1 MRSIV
6 DDMLE
11 KVKSLATVDRYN
23 VPAWLALEEEV
34 SRVVHPQ
41 HEVRCELAKWLVPIL
56 ARAPG
61 TPTTAFP
68 EHQVRLKLNLAQ
80 ALLAVLQIVEPGYS
94 KSKAK
99 ALYEV
104 SETKLHL
111 GMQLSTTDRISEDVG
126 KVSPNNEKLTALLS
140 SSIAAFEEVVLVLD
154 RLGANKGFE
163 QVMKT
168 AAANAAEKCKL
179 ILRHWQGGK
188 DEGLGGNLG
197 KERLKIAEGWNLL
210 DLIRWTTCPA

>member
-1 MRSIV
+1 MVCHTCPCGHTLSSTKVRAIV
-6 DDMLE
+6 DDLLE
-11 KVKSLATVDRYN
+11 KVKSLATTDRYN
-23 VPAWLALEEEV
+23 IPAWLALEEEV

-68 EHQVRLKLNLAQ
+68 EKQVRLKLNLAQ

-94 KSKAK
+94 KSRAK

-111 GMQLSTTDRISEDVG
+111 GMQPSVSTTDQISQEGV
-126 KVSPNNEKLTALLS
+126 KVSPNNEKQTSLLS
-140 SSIAAFEEVVLVLD
+140 SSIVASSTHCWL
-154 RLGANKGFE
+154 
-163 QVMKT
+163 
-168 AAANAAEKCKL
+168 
-179 ILRHWQGGK
+179 
-188 DEGLGGNLG
+188 
-197 KERLKIAEGWNLL
+197 
-210 DLIRWTTCPA
+210 